1 MISENSVF
9 NYANV
14 TIKEAAEA
22 LGLDQQTVRILIQNK
37 LVPWGTCFK
46 MPNSTHF
53 TYLISPKAFYE
64 ETGYKKY

>member
-1 MISENSVF
+1 MVSENSVF

-22 LGLDQQTVRILIQNK
+22 LGLDQQTVRVMIQHK

-46 MPNSTHF
+46 MPNSSHY
-53 TYLISPKAFYE
+53 TYMISPLEFYKS
-64 ETGYKKY
+64 TGYRKD